1 MPPPSTPID
10 GVVEK
15 KTFTLQSYVT
25 VRGET
30 IKNVKIGWESYGSL
44 NTDKSNGIDH
54 ARSYNRAAIA
64 GPKIWRTR
72 AAELSTPCSRFSA
85 TSGAFVSPR

>member
-1 MPPPSTPID
+1 MSERMIALIAAATFTIITHTAPLHAYD

-30 IKNVKIGWESYGSL
+30 IKNVKIGWESSVVDRG
-44 NTDKSNGIDH
+44 H
-54 ARSYNRAAIA
+54 
-64 GPKIWRTR
+64 
-72 AAELSTPCSRFSA
+72 
-85 TSGAFVSPR
+85 

>member
-44 NTDKSNGIDH
+44 NTDKSIGILITQGLITG
-54 ARSYNRAAIA
+54 R
-64 GPKIWRTR
+64 
-72 AAELSTPCSRFSA
+72 LSPA
-85 TSGAFVSPR
+85 LKSGAPEQPN